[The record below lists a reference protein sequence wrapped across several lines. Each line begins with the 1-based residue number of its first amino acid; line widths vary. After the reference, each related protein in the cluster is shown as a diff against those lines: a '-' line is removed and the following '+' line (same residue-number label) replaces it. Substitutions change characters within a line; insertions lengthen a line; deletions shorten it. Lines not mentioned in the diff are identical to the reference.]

1 MKVTFNLDINST
13 YKTRNIVPN
22 VGRALVKN
30 MVLMFGS
37 KEIHTINNANI
48 YDTYKDLYLSEK
60 EREEKLLQ
68 IVQSANGL
76 KAWVGEKKTNGI
88 AITVTSHKDAI
99 KKSFDKRFL
108 IPWDFDFFKH
118 LVYPYGLR
126 EDLIARL
133 ELYSSENVV
142 LCSGDTAAAYKLS
155 DFFFEYDAI
164 FKETYATII
173 DELYVRI
180 ASILS
185 TKVASIHY

>member
-1 MKVTFNLDINST
+1 M
-13 YKTRNIVPN
+13 
-22 VGRALVKN
+22 KN
-30 MVLMFGS
+30 MVLMLGS
-37 KEIHTINNANI
+37 KEIHTINNADI

-88 AITVTSHKDAI
+88 AITVRSHKDAI

-108 IPWDFDFFKH
+108 IPLDFDFFKH

-142 LCSGDTAAAYKLS
+142 LCSGDAAAAYKLS
-155 DFFFEYDAI
+155 DIFFEYDAI

-173 DELYVRI
+173 DEIYVRI